1 MRSIPRAWRWAALVW
16 LAVWIPAYASTWG
29 WRNFLAL
36 CDVAVILTAAGLWG
50 RSALLL
56 SSQALPAFMAG
67 LLWAVDV
74 TARLAT
80 GRHLFGGTEYMW
92 DARVPLLVRL
102 LSLFHLFLPLVLVA
116 ALRRTGYDRRGL
128 WLQLALMVP
137 LMVAS
142 RLLAA
147 GKNLN
152 FALVDPLL
160 HRQWGPVPLHLL
172 AMLVGTALVAFLPT
186 HLLLARLLPATS
198 SPAPGT

>member
-1 MRSIPRAWRWAALVW
+1 
-16 LAVWIPAYASTWG
+16 
-29 WRNFLAL
+29 
-36 CDVAVILTAAGLWG
+36 
-50 RSALLL
+50 
-56 SSQALPAFMAG
+56 MAG
-67 LLWAVDV
+67 LLWAIDV
-74 TARLAT
+74 GGRRAA

-102 LSLFHLFLPLVLVA
+102 LSLFHLFLPVVLVA

-128 WLQLALMVP
+128 WLQLAMMVP

-142 RLLAA
+142 RLFAA

-172 AMLVGTALVAFLPT
+172 AMAAGTALVAFLPT
-186 HLLLARLLPATS
+186 HLALARLLPAS
-198 SPAPGT
+198 SSVSPARR